1 MELEIHPVQADIL
14 LVLLFKPVARFIDLN
29 TTGMTTDHFTFHV
42 KRLVKLGL
50 IRKNKK
56 NNYLLTPRGKE
67 FANRFDTDSVI
78 VERQAKLG
86 VLVICVK
93 EVRGVLHLLVQKRLK
108 QPYFG
113 YYGFIS
119 GKIRWGEEL
128 SVAASRE
135 LKEEAGL
142 SGDLELVGIEHK
154 IDYSKDGKLLEDK
167 FFYIFRVTNTKGK
180 LINEFVGGKNEWL
193 LEKEIRKLPNLFGDM
208 LELIDVVKGKKFV
221 FFEKKF
227 KVKSY

>member
-1 MELEIHPVQADIL
+1 MELEVHPIQADIL
-14 LVLLFKPVARFIDLN
+14 LVLLFKPVARFVDLN
-29 TTGMTTDHFTFHV
+29 TTGMSTDHFTFHV

-50 IRKNKK
+50 ICKDKK

-86 VLVICVK
+86 VVVICVK
-93 EVRGVLHLLVQKRLK
+93 EVRDTLHMLVQKRLK

-113 YYGFIS
+113 YYGFVT

-128 SVAASRE
+128 LVAASRE
-135 LKEEAGL
+135 LKEETGL

-154 IDYSKDGKLLEDK
+154 IDYSKDERLLEDK
-167 FFYIFRVTNTKGK
+167 FFYIFRAEDTKGK
-180 LINEFVGGKNEWL
+180 LIKEFVGGENKWL
-193 LEKEIRKLPNLFGDM
+193 SEKDIRKLPNLFDDM
-208 LELIDVVKGKKFV
+208 WELIGVIKGKKLV